1 MNLPSKYE
9 NHVSVQSRSAAALK
23 KNLLLEL
30 LPHCSGKVLIQLGL
44 RLIFRPQQYS
54 QCDTFRKRATIS
66 HTNSTLRVACHLL
79 IAADIIQQGKPIER
93 DRRHKLIGG
102 FVLPYTSVSL
112 SLFFFYSCI
121 KNAKKKK
128 KDFFSS
134 INANRLTC
142 PLIITIGAL
151 SNACLF
157 SALFNCCCHLGEG
170 VSLWQPCTVSYT
182 RLK

>member
-1 MNLPSKYE
+1 MFLKDIRNKLRSHECNTTFIYW
-9 NHVSVQSRSAAALK
+9 SVTLKFEEGQSRFTYWIYPASMRTMSLQSRSAAALK

-128 KDFFSS
+128 GF
-134 INANRLTC
+134 
-142 PLIITIGAL
+142 
-151 SNACLF
+151 LF
-157 SALFNCCCHLGEG
+157 IHKC
-170 VSLWQPCTVSYT
+170 
-182 RLK
+182 K

>member
-1 MNLPSKYE
+1 MNFLSKYE

-30 LPHCSGKVLIQLGL
+30 PPHCSGKVLIQLGL

-93 DRRHKLIGG
+93 DRRHKMIGG

-112 SLFFFYSCI
+112 SLFFLLFMH
-121 KNAKKKK
+121 KKCTKK
-128 KDFFSS
+128 RDFFSS

-157 SALFNCCCHLGEG
+157 CALFNCCCHLGEG

>member
-9 NHVSVQSRSAAALK
+9 NRVSVQSRSAAALK

-79 IAADIIQQGKPIER
+79 IAADIIQQEKPIER

-112 SLFFFYSCI
+112 SLFFFFYSCI
-121 KNAKKKK
+121 KNARKKKG
-128 KDFFSS
+128 FF
-134 INANRLTC
+134 IHKC
-142 PLIITIGAL
+142 
-151 SNACLF
+151 
-157 SALFNCCCHLGEG
+157 
-170 VSLWQPCTVSYT
+170 
-182 RLK
+182 K